1 MKEGSRANA
10 LLVELLLVIFFFMIA
25 AAILVQ
31 VFADAKLKSR
41 TANAYNETMLEAQNI
56 AEDLYAAKDPD
67 TVLNGYGFTAQD
79 GGWVLEKDGYS
90 LKITVREEET
100 DAGILRTYDVSGIEK
115 THDSSGTEKETVLLT
130 LPSTRYIPKE
140 VSP

>member
-10 LLVELLLVIFFFMIA
+10 LLVELLLVIFFFMIS

-41 TANAYNETMLEAQNI
+41 TAHATNASMLEAQNV
-56 AEDLYAAKDPD
+56 AEDLYASNDPD
-67 TVLNGYGFTAQD
+67 AVLAGYGFSTAD
-79 GGWVLEKDGYS
+79 EGWVLEKDGY
-90 LKITVREEET
+90 LLRVTFHEE
-100 DAGILRTYDVSGIEK
+100 DQDSGVLRTYDVCGVERVRDQSGNE
-115 THDSSGTEKETVLLT
+115 TENTLLT
-130 LPSTRYIPKE
+130 IPSTRYIPKE